1 MGAGQG
7 NDRPGGRRWPLVVI
21 LVVGVGLAL
30 APAAFRMFERAP
42 EGGTMI
48 EEFRPFMNEAT
59 ITDFR
64 GYLDEIGAARDETT
78 SELQPALGTPE
89 EFAAEYPQAAAF
101 VEQWDGIDADMSDML
116 DTIDANRDEFDGVSS
131 LPPFALFPWFFVIP
145 GVLLVALAAVSLVR
159 TGRGRRPLT
168 AALVVLG
175 VGLLLAPAVFQM
187 FTRAPGGGRMIDD
200 FESLMTRERVTQI
213 QGYFITIGT
222 GEGQLRTQVV
232 PAAVAADGGTAADF
246 PATAQLSEDWP
257 QLLGEMSDMVGAM
270 ADNLDN
276 YAAVAALPPFPLFPW
291 FFVVPGV
298 AVIALA
304 VVARPRRA
312 DEPLSDAVPSSPLED
327 R

>member
-1 MGAGQG
+1 M
-7 NDRPGGRRWPLVVI
+7 I
-21 LVVGVGLAL
+21 LLLGVGLAL
-30 APAAFRMFERAP
+30 APAAFGMFTRAP
-42 EGGTMI
+42 KGGTMI
-48 EEFRPFMNEAT
+48 DEFRPFMNEAT

-78 SELQPALGTPE
+78 NDLQPALGTPE

-101 VEQWDGIDADMSDML
+101 VEQWDGIDADMTDML

-145 GVLLVALAAVSLVR
+145 GVLLAVLAGVSLVR
-159 TGRGRRPLT
+159 TRRGGRPLT
-168 AALVVLG
+168 TALVVLG

-213 QGYFITIGT
+213 QGYFITIGS

-232 PAAVAADGGTAADF
+232 PAVVEADGGAAADH
-246 PATAQLSEDWP
+246 PATAQLSDDWP

-276 YAAVAALPPFPLFPW
+276 YAAVKAMPPFPLFPW

-298 AVIALA
+298 AVIVLA
-304 VVARPRRA
+304 VVARRPG
-312 DEPLSDAVPSSPLED
+312 DPSPPPEEAP
-327 R
+327 

>member
-1 MGAGQG
+1 MSGGGGHQRG
-7 NDRPGGRRWPLVVI
+7 GGRRWPLVVI
-21 LVVGVGLAL
+21 LVLGVGLAL
-30 APAAFRMFERAP
+30 APAAFQMFTRAP

-78 SELQPALGTPE
+78 AELQPALGTPE
-89 EFAAEYPQAAAF
+89 EFAADYPQAAAF

-131 LPPFALFPWFFVIP
+131 LPPFALFPWFFVVP
-145 GVLLVALAAVSLVR
+145 GVLLAVLAGWSLWR
-159 TGRGRRPLT
+159 TRRGRRPLT
-168 AALVVLG
+168 VALVVLG

-213 QGYFITIGT
+213 QGYFITIGS
-222 GEGQLRTQVV
+222 GEGQLRTAVV
-232 PAAVAADGGTAADF
+232 PAAVEQEGGSAADY
-246 PATAQLSEDWP
+246 PATAQLSDDWP
-257 QLLGEMSDMVGAM
+257 QLLSEMSDMVGAM

-298 AVIALA
+298 AVIVLAL
-304 VVARPRRA
+304 VARPRRPA
-312 DEPLSDAVPSSPLED
+312 ASTSEPAVP
-327 R
+327 

>member
-1 MGAGQG
+1 M
-7 NDRPGGRRWPLVVI
+7 VI
-21 LVVGVGLAL
+21 LVLGVGLAL
-30 APAAFRMFERAP
+30 APAAFQMFTRAP

-48 EEFRPFMNEAT
+48 EEFRPFMNVAT

-78 SELQPALGTPE
+78 TDLQPALGTPE
-89 EFAAEYPQAAAF
+89 EFAAEYPQAATF

-145 GVLLVALAAVSLVR
+145 GVLLAVLAGWSLWR
-159 TGRGRRPLT
+159 GRRGRRPLT
-168 AALVVLG
+168 AALVMLG

-213 QGYFITIGT
+213 QGYFITIGS
-222 GEGQLRTQVV
+222 GEGQLRTAVV
-232 PAAVAADGGTAADF
+232 PAVVEQDGGSAADY
-246 PATAQLSEDWP
+246 PATAQLSDDWP
-257 QLLGEMSDMVGAM
+257 QLLAEMSDMVGAM

-304 VVARPRRA
+304 LVARPRPP
-312 DEPLSDAVPSSPLED
+312 DESTSEPAVP
-327 R
+327 

>member
-1 MGAGQG
+1 MT
-7 NDRPGGRRWPLVVI
+7 GGTTTAATSRRWPLVVI
-21 LVVGVGLAL
+21 LVVGIGLAL
-30 APAAFRMFERAP
+30 APAAFRMFSRAP

-48 EEFRPFMNEAT
+48 DEFRPFMNEQT

-78 SELQPALGTPE
+78 NDLQPALGTPE
-89 EFAAEYPQAAAF
+89 EFAADYPQAAAF

-145 GVLLVALAAVSLVR
+145 GVLLAVLAGVSLVR
-159 TGRGRRPLT
+159 TRRGRRPLT
-168 AALVVLG
+168 TALVVLG
-175 VGLLLAPAVFQM
+175 VGLLLAPVVFQM

-200 FESLMTRERVTQI
+200 FESLMTRDRVTQI
-213 QGYFITIGT
+213 QGYFITIGS

-232 PAAVAADGGTAADF
+232 PAAVEADGGTAADH
-246 PATAQLSEDWP
+246 PATAQLSDDWP

-276 YAAVAALPPFPLFPW
+276 YAAVAALPPFGLFPW

-304 VVARPRRA
+304 FVARRSP
-312 DEPLSDAVPSSPLED
+312 DPEPPLEEP
-327 R
+327 

>member
-1 MGAGQG
+1 MSGGDGSGGRA
-7 NDRPGGRRWPLVVI
+7 GRRWPLVVI
-21 LVVGVGLAL
+21 LVLGVGLAL
-30 APAAFRMFERAP
+30 APAAFQMFTRAP

-78 SELQPALGTPE
+78 TELQPALGTPE
-89 EFAAEYPQAAAF
+89 EFATEYPQAAAF

-145 GVLLVALAAVSLVR
+145 GVLLAVLAGWSLLR
-159 TGRGRRPLT
+159 NRRGRRPLT
-168 AALVVLG
+168 VALIVLG

-200 FESLMTRERVTQI
+200 FESLMTRDRVTQI

-222 GEGQLRTQVV
+222 AEGQLRTAVV
-232 PAAVAADGGTAADF
+232 PAAVDQDGGSAADY

-291 FFVVPGV
+291 FFVIPGV

-304 VVARPRRA
+304 LVARPRPT
-312 DEPLSDAVPSSPLED
+312 DESTSEPAVP
-327 R
+327 